1 MSQSRLGS
9 FIETVANTFI
19 GFVATLAAQLVIYPI
34 FDIHISFVSN
44 LWMTCWF
51 TFASILRGYVL
62 RRWFNNRLRAASE
75 RMADSLIDPKLRS

>member
-1 MSQSRLGS
+1 MTQSRLGS
-9 FIETVANTFI
+9 FIETCVNTVT
-19 GFVATLAAQLVIYPI
+19 GFVAALAAQLVIYPI

-51 TFASILRGYVL
+51 TFASILRGYII

-75 RMADSLIDPKLRS
+75 RMASRIDRG